1 MPLTAAADA
10 KLVEDAFEYWL
21 SELAPS
27 ATVGAADD
35 AAPTT
40 RVERV
45 GVHEMRAKGND
56 DLDQAEGIDKS
67 VLVIATP
74 RRYRNR
80 EHLRYVAR
88 QPCLI

>member
-1 MPLTAAADA
+1 MLR
-10 KLVEDAFEYWL
+10 
-21 SELAPS
+21 
-27 ATVGAADD
+27 
-35 AAPTT
+35 PTT

-56 DLDQAEGIDKS
+56 DVDQADGIDKS

-80 EHLRYVAR
+80 EHLRYVA
-88 QPCLI
+88 QQACLICGRKQSIRIISATCSASARPQSQR